1 VWGEA
6 RLSTRDALQGLELNI
21 TQDVFQAEFILAH
34 GTEVLG
40 AGEGQ
45 VERACDEKLV
55 KEILKQAAARRLPMI
70 VANPVSSV
78 ASRHLASSHL
88 WGAASWFAGL
98 GVTAGLFQ
106 PVLNTCRVTKPTVS
120 AQDLVTVSGKE
131 LVTMHGT
138 FAKWYAEMGGEV
150 DYMGKPAQVV
160 YDTALEMAGEMM
172 AGGVVGKA
180 EVVAVGD
187 SLEHDIQGA
196 AEAGISS
203 VFVTSGIHLN
213 DLPFQ
218 CLEQNTDMSL
228 RLFDKEVARLATSLG
243 TAVPPF
249 YVSTFRW

>member
-1 VWGEA
+1 
-6 RLSTRDALQGLELNI
+6 
-21 TQDVFQAEFILAH
+21 
-34 GTEVLG
+34 
-40 AGEGQ
+40 
-45 VERACDEKLV
+45 
-55 KEILKQAAARRLPMI
+55 
-70 VANPVSSV
+70 
-78 ASRHLASSHL
+78 
-88 WGAASWFAGL
+88 
-98 GVTAGLFQ
+98 
-106 PVLNTCRVTKPTVS
+106 
-120 AQDLVTVSGKE
+120 
-131 LVTMHGT
+131 
-138 FAKWYAEMGGEV
+138 
-150 DYMGKPAQVV
+150 
-160 YDTALEMAGEMM
+160 
-172 AGGVVGKA
+172 VVGKA